1 MNGCAVQKVGIF
13 VKDVSTDS
21 GTFVLYRE
29 GVRKVEVA
37 KKALVISLLAGIVSS
52 FFVGAVDAAAAARS
66 TRVSVKPP
74 YGQSSKAVAV
84 RVNPLEKKVVAS
96 MQRFSNVYAQTI
108 IAAPVFAVSV
118 PETWFVEDAAKN
130 SPMLVL
136 ARKSLLA
143 TQKTLDSEGGA
154 VDYSVNIVVGRTQK
168 FIADT
173 VKSIGCS
180 QDISTPMYRI
190 VMGGTIC
197 GRSIIVM
204 NLTGYLSI
212 TKAGQAI
219 TDELEQRLEPTI
231 AMTPFKVVNRGAS
244 SLAHEWAHVSRA
256 VVADNKVAANEPKW
270 IQEGFAEVM
279 SGIGMVDADGSKMTY
294 QQWHVLRI
302 RNFSNWQTS
311 CAIDFE
317 LNRVLPAVVTNCV
330 YDIGAI
336 GVEYLLA
343 QYGGIGKLM
352 AVYVDQIASQD
363 FLVSFEK
370 VYGISVSGFEVAA
383 TAYAKSLR

>member
-1 MNGCAVQKVGIF
+1 MCRSKFVYF
-13 VKDVSTDS
+13 VKDVCTAS
-21 GTFVLYRE
+21 GTFVLYRKS
-29 GVRKVEVA
+29 VKKVEVV
-37 KKALVISLLAGIVSS
+37 KKALFIGLLAVIVSS
-52 FFVGAVDAAAAARS
+52 AFGGAANAAPSARA

-74 YGQSSKAVAV
+74 YGQSARPVSV
-84 RVNPLEKKVVAS
+84 RVSPLEKKVVAS
-96 MQRFSNVYAQTI
+96 MQRLSNVYAQKI
-108 IAAPVFAVSV
+108 SEASVLAVSV
-118 PETWFVEDAAKN
+118 AETWFVEEAAKN

-136 ARKSLLA
+136 ARKSLAA

-154 VDYSVNIVVGRTQK
+154 VDYSVSIVVGRTQD
-168 FIADT
+168 FIAET
-173 VKSIGCS
+173 VKSIGCT
-180 QDISTPMYRI
+180 QDISTPKYRI

-197 GRSIIVM
+197 GRSVIVM

-212 TKAGQAI
+212 TKAGQVI
-219 TDELEQRLEPTI
+219 TDELERRLEPTI
-231 AMTPFKVVNRGAS
+231 AMTPFKVVNRGVS

-279 SGIGMVDADGSKMTY
+279 SGVGMVNAAGSKMTY

-302 RNFSNWQTS
+302 RNFSNWQTA
-311 CAIDFE
+311 CAVNFE
-317 LNRVLPAVVTNCV
+317 LNRVLPVVVTNCV

-336 GVEYLLA
+336 GVEFLLA

-352 AVYVDQIASQD
+352 AVYVDQVGTQD

-370 VYGISVSGFEVAA
+370 VYGLSLGNFEAAA
-383 TAYAKSLR
+383 TTYAKSLL

>member
-1 MNGCAVQKVGIF
+1 VKKV
-13 VKDVSTDS
+13 DV
-21 GTFVLYRE
+21 V
-29 GVRKVEVA
+29 
-37 KKALVISLLAGIVSS
+37 KKAVIIGLLAGIVSS
-52 FFVGAVDAAAAARS
+52 FFDGGANAATATRS

-74 YGQSSKAVAV
+74 YGQAASSVTV
-84 RVNPLEKKVVAS
+84 RVKPLEKKVVAS
-96 MQRFSNVYAQTI
+96 MQRLANTYAQK
-108 IAAPVFAVSV
+108 IAAPPVLAVSV
-118 PETWFVEDAAKN
+118 AETWFVEEVAKN
-130 SPMLVL
+130 SPMLAL
-136 ARKSLLA
+136 ARKSLA
-143 TQKTLDSEGGA
+143 AAQETLDSEGGA
-154 VDYSVNIVVGRTQK
+154 VDYSVSIVVGRTQN

-173 VKSIGCS
+173 VREIGCT
-180 QDISTPMYRI
+180 QDISTPRYRI

-197 GRSIIVM
+197 GRSVIVM

-219 TDELEQRLEPTI
+219 TDELEQRAEPTI

-279 SGIGMVDADGSKMTY
+279 SGIGMVDAEGSKMTY

-302 RNFSNWQTS
+302 RNFSNWQTA
-311 CAIDFE
+311 CVIDFE

-352 AVYVDQIASQD
+352 AVYVDQIATQD

-370 VYGISVSGFEVAA
+370 IYGLSMSAFEAAA
-383 TAYAKSLR
+383 TVYAKSLR